1 MLNKQYVSKTN
12 KELVDENIELKARL
26 DEAEQT
32 LNAIQNG
39 EIDAIITPNGTDGPK
54 VYTLESADS
63 LYRNLIQEM
72 NEGVATLTY
81 DGTIFYSNAQLARM
95 VQIPL
100 DNIVGLK
107 FTDFIYT
114 NDLETYKTIFKQG
127 LNAKSKG
134 EINITSLDGNIIPVN
149 ISIINLK
156 DLKGIYIVLT
166 DLSEHKHHEELKIAH
181 KKLNERE
188 IKFRT
193 LFENSM
199 DAILLTIPDGTILS
213 ANPAAEKMFGYSE
226 EEIIKVGRNGLVDS
240 NDPNLQVLL
249 EERNLTNK
257 AKGELNFIRKNG
269 AKFTA
274 EVSSSNFKDENGNQ
288 RSSMAIRDITNRKKN
303 EEAIKRQAAL
313 LNLSYE
319 AIFSWDYDGTIRSW
333 NNGAERLYGYSS
345 DEAVGT
351 NNQKLLKTEFPI
363 KFNGLLEILVNEKLW
378 TGELQQFTKNGD
390 LIVVESRLQLIKDD
404 SGKKIIIETN
414 RDITQRKQDEE
425 ELNRYK
431 NQLEKLV
438 EERTAELKFSY
449 ESLKISREHYL
460 TLFNSIDEGFCTVEV
475 IFDDNNKPVDYK
487 FLEVN
492 PAFENQ
498 TGLNDASGKF
508 MRDLAP
514 DHEEYWFEIYGQVAL
529 TGKSMRF
536 VNEAKALNR
545 WYDVYA
551 FKVGDSESR
560 EVAILFNDITKFKE
574 TEEALKSSNIYN
586 RSLIEASIDP
596 LVTIGS
602 DGKVTDV
609 NNSTEN
615 VTGIK
620 RDRLIGTEFS
630 DYFTEP
636 EKALEGY
643 KKVFKEGFVLDYP
656 LEIKNKNGSTT
667 PVLYNASVYKDE
679 SGEVIGVLAA
689 ARDITGI
696 KKAEQKLKEYQD
708 TLEEKVKIRTD
719 ELAKSNADL
728 QQFAYI
734 ASHDLREPLRMITS
748 FLQLLERRYK
758 DKLDQDA
765 NDYIEF
771 AVDGAKRLDAMIK
784 DLLEYSKV
792 TRKEITFNIVNIEN
806 ILEQAL
812 INLIIPIRENNAI
825 INHEPLPIIVGDE
838 NLLVLLFQNL
848 IGNAIKYHSTNTPR
862 IDISVTKKEPNIFLV

>member
-1 MLNKQYVSKTN
+1 
-12 KELVDENIELKARL
+12 
-26 DEAEQT
+26 
-32 LNAIQNG
+32 
-39 EIDAIITPNGTDGPK
+39 
-54 VYTLESADS
+54 
-63 LYRNLIQEM
+63 
-72 NEGVATLTY
+72 
-81 DGTIFYSNAQLARM
+81 
-95 VQIPL
+95 
-100 DNIVGLK
+100 
-107 FTDFIYT
+107 
-114 NDLETYKTIFKQG
+114 
-127 LNAKSKG
+127 
-134 EINITSLDGNIIPVN
+134 
-149 ISIINLK
+149 
-156 DLKGIYIVLT
+156 
-166 DLSEHKHHEELKIAH
+166 
-181 KKLNERE
+181 
-188 IKFRT
+188 
-193 LFENSM
+193 
-199 DAILLTIPDGTILS
+199 
-213 ANPAAEKMFGYSE
+213 
-226 EEIIKVGRNGLVDS
+226 
-240 NDPNLQVLL
+240 
-249 EERNLTNK
+249 
-257 AKGELNFIRKNG
+257 
-269 AKFTA
+269 
-274 EVSSSNFKDENGNQ
+274 
-288 RSSMAIRDITNRKKN
+288 
-303 EEAIKRQAAL
+303 
-313 LNLSYE
+313 
-319 AIFSWDYDGTIRSW
+319 
-333 NNGAERLYGYSS
+333 
-345 DEAVGT
+345 
-351 NNQKLLKTEFPI
+351 
-363 KFNGLLEILVNEKLW
+363 
-378 TGELQQFTKNGD
+378 
-390 LIVVESRLQLIKDD
+390 
-404 SGKKIIIETN
+404 
-414 RDITQRKQDEE
+414 
-425 ELNRYK
+425 
-431 NQLEKLV
+431 
-438 EERTAELKFSY
+438 
-449 ESLKISREHYL
+449 
-460 TLFNSIDEGFCTVEV
+460 
-475 IFDDNNKPVDYK
+475 
-487 FLEVN
+487 
-492 PAFENQ
+492 
-498 TGLNDASGKF
+498 
-508 MRDLAP
+508 
-514 DHEEYWFEIYGQVAL
+514 
-529 TGKSMRF
+529 MRF

-574 TEEALKSSNIYN
+574 TEEALKLSNIYN
-586 RSLIEASIDP
+586 RSLIEASIYP

-784 DLLEYSKV
+784 DFLEYSKV
-792 TRKEITFNIVNIEN
+792 TRKEITFNIINIEN

-862 IDISVTKKEPNIFLV
+862 IDISVTKKETQYIFSIEDNGIGMSPEHLERIFTIFQRLHSHEEYEGTGIGLAIAQKIVHEHGGQIWVESEPGKGSTFYFTIPKL